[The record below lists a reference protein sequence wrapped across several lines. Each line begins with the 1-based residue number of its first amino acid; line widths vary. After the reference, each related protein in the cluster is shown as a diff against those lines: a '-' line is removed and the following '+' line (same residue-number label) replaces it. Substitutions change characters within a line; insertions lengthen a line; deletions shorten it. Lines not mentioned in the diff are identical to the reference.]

1 MRLKNKGFT
10 LVELLAVIA
19 ILAIIATITVPT
31 VINVLQDSREN
42 AFKDNAMAISRA
54 AQNYYASSSIT
65 KSVDLPL
72 LVTFNDKKETNKY
85 FNNTSNEWET
95 SSERMLDYTGENP
108 DSGNICINKT
118 GQVSMAIYSENTSL
132 CATKEPE
139 DKTITTKET
148 EPENCL
154 ITEDS
159 CF

>member
-1 MRLKNKGFT
+1 MRLKNNGFT
-10 LVELLAVIA
+10 LIELLAVIA

-31 VINVLQDSREN
+31 VINVLKDSRKN

-65 KSVDLPL
+65 QSVNLPL

-85 FNNTSNEWET
+85 FSNATNEWET
-95 SSERMLDYTGENP
+95 SSERILDYTGENP
-108 DSGNICINKT
+108 DTGNICIDKN
-118 GQVSMAIYSENTSL
+118 GNVSMAIYNKNTST
-132 CATKEPE
+132 CATKDAK
-139 DKTITTKET
+139 DKTITIEEI